1 MWDCTNLHFRLP
13 SISST
18 MVVHRYTC
26 RMPSNLLTVISAQ
39 CLRLQRKFQ
48 HMPRSLQTILPGQS
62 LLTSLASLSQSRQ
75 EMSRGFAF
83 MKPRSLQTIPPGQGH
98 LASLASPSQSRQE
111 MSQGF
116 AFLEV
121 TWPLQWLRPLRIC
134 NIQFIAIP
142 NEVST
147 YINLTILCLS
157 FNLPFRIKRLVSTA
171 QYCRLS
177 WIRPVRPLAIEDRCQ
192 LCGLV
197 GYSIVYESI
206 WTHGYFRWYMIF
218 YIYFKFMFAWF
229 DRIWF
234 CLSLTMMYLCDC
246 TKHCKHLKEV
256 SKLTYQ
262 RHAQFRELDFTNT
275 YNGRP
280 PLRPACD
287 PSSNGT
293 AGLDLGHD
301 GTMAEPHEVCLSYS
315 TSCRLAHLH
324 VILKIGRASCRE
336 RVSPRV

>member
-1 MWDCTNLHFRLP
+1 
-13 SISST
+13 

-62 LLTSLASLSQSRQ
+62 LLTSLASPSQSRQEMSRGFAFMKPQSLQMIPPGQSHLASLASPSQSRQ

-206 WTHGYFRWYMIF
+206 
-218 YIYFKFMFAWF
+218 
-229 DRIWF
+229 
-234 CLSLTMMYLCDC
+234 
-246 TKHCKHLKEV
+246 
-256 SKLTYQ
+256 
-262 RHAQFRELDFTNT
+262 
-275 YNGRP
+275 
-280 PLRPACD
+280 
-287 PSSNGT
+287 
-293 AGLDLGHD
+293 
-301 GTMAEPHEVCLSYS
+301 
-315 TSCRLAHLH
+315 
-324 VILKIGRASCRE
+324 
-336 RVSPRV
+336 